1 MEVTID
7 QALQRG
13 VAAHKAGNLQE
24 AEKLYRAILQTQP
37 QHPDANHNLGVLAV
51 GVGQVENSLSYFKA
65 ALASNAKIEQ
75 YWLSYIDALIKL
87 ERLSDARQVL
97 DQGRLSGLQGDK
109 LAQLDARLESLGGKL
124 SSLEEQLK
132 GLITLHQQG
141 RYQDALERGVTLS
154 NQYPE
159 DPNIPNIIG
168 AAYAGLKKYEEAIT
182 YYNQAIQLK
191 PDYAQAFNNL
201 GITQKELGRY
211 EEAVGSYNKAIK
223 IKSDFFE
230 AHNNLGV
237 ALNELGKQS
246 EAIESYKKAI
256 LIKPLSANGYYNLGN
271 EHRQLSNHNGAI
283 GSYKRALTINPYYA
297 ELYNNL
303 GLAVRG
309 SEDDKEIIPIFM
321 TSVV

>member
-1 MEVTID
+1 MELTLD

-24 AEKLYRAILQTQP
+24 AEKLYRAILQSQP

-75 YWLSYIDALIKL
+75 YWFSYIDALIKL

-109 LAQLDARLESLGGKL
+109 LAQLEARLKSLGGNI

-132 GLITLHQQG
+132 GLIALHQQG
-141 RYQDALERGVTLS
+141 RYQDALERGVSLS

-201 GITQKELGRY
+201 
-211 EEAVGSYNKAIK
+211 AKAW
-223 IKSDFFE
+223 
-230 AHNNLGV
+230 
-237 ALNELGKQS
+237 
-246 EAIESYKKAI
+246 
-256 LIKPLSANGYYNLGN
+256 
-271 EHRQLSNHNGAI
+271 
-283 GSYKRALTINPYYA
+283 RALEVYEKSITFYDCMFILLICKVNKLSKLRYCT
-297 ELYNNL
+297 
-303 GLAVRG
+303 VR
-309 SEDDKEIIPIFM
+309 
-321 TSVV
+321 

>member
-109 LAQLDARLESLGGKL
+109 LAQLDARLESLGGKI

-246 EAIESYKKAI
+246 EAIESYTNSIEINPNFSQAHNN
-256 LIKPLSANGYYNLGN
+256 LAVTLSVLGQYQEAVSSCQTALKINSSYVEAYYNLG
-271 EHRQLSNHNGAI
+271 I
-283 GSYKRALTINPYYA
+283 ALDG
-297 ELYNNL
+297 L
-303 GLAVRG
+303 GKT
-309 SEDDKEIIPIFM
+309 D
-321 TSVV
+321 